1 MTYALLMERELE
13 GIKVSVGLGK
23 MSHGIALKLCQ
34 ETLSTRQLC
43 WMMSASLGIRSSI
56 ESAVSRDQIKPH
68 PLRTFH
74 VLTKTRESS
83 RMSTQGH
90 PVCLAESINMFR
102 MDEIL

>member
-56 ESAVSRDQIKPH
+56 DSAVSRDQIKP
-68 PLRTFH
+68 PSTPYISCSLQN
-74 VLTKTRESS
+74 TRESS
-83 RMSTQGH
+83 RVNTH
-90 PVCLAESINMFR
+90 AHAVCLARIYKMFC
-102 MDEIL
+102 MD